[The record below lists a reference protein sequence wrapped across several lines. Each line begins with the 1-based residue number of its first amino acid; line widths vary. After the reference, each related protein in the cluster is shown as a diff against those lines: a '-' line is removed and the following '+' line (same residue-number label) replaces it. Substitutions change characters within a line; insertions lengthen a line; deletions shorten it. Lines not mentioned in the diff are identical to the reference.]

1 MITKARVSLAGV
13 TAFKNSV
20 TDLETVSAKFDSG
33 ICCLRDIQY
42 GIDNQIIVLK
52 ESNGALEKGKD
63 IADKKIR
70 EIEEDLARL
79 IAQRESIQSDLDAV
93 ENEMASTPSSYT
105 YTDDEGNSHEVP
117 NPADSALCVRASALE
132 SELTIVDGQIAEK
145 QIHLDRAQSVTGRIA
160 AQIDAN
166 NAVIY
171 SLEEKKSDCAKMIA
185 DVEEVKFGNTARCA
199 KVHELLTKIEQII
212 QTYLS
217 TVIKFDNS
225 VAYNGA
231 KDITAE
237 QLVGIN
243 ISISV
248 RQVIVNEPAGKDW
261 IDDNGKAYRIGD
273 DLIKDNTF
281 QVNGYEY
288 KTDHHGRPISAS
300 GKLSINELG
309 QSNRQMDDAMS
320 VIGKGDERPAAI
332 VDGVREGDDR
342 GHLIGHQF
350 NGSDR
355 MENMVP
361 QDWRINQKS
370 FRKLEDSLATQVKT
384 GHDVSV
390 SVIPFYGGDSRRP
403 DGIFYFYNIDGVSN
417 VVLFPND
424 VSEEET

>member
-1 MITKARVSLAGV
+1 MIMKARVSLAGV

-20 TDLETVSAKFDSG
+20 TDLETISAKFESSV
-33 ICCLRDIQY
+33 CCLKDIQH
-42 GIDNQIIVLK
+42 GIDNQIVVLK
-52 ESNGALEKGKD
+52 ESNSILEKGKD

-70 EIEEDLARL
+70 EIEEVLARL
-79 IAQRESIQSDLDAV
+79 SAQRESIQSDLDAV
-93 ENEMASTPSSYT
+93 ESEIASTPSSYT
-105 YTDDEGNSHEVP
+105 YTDEEGNSHEVP
-117 NPADSALCVRASALE
+117 NPEYSALCVRDSSLE
-132 SELTIVDGQIAEK
+132 SELSVVDGHFAEK
-145 QIHLDRAQSVTGRIA
+145 QIQLDRAQSVAGRIA

-166 NAVIY
+166 NAVIF
-171 SLEEKKSDCAKMIA
+171 SLEEKKSDCARMIA
-185 DVEEVKFGNTARCA
+185 DIEEIKFGNTSRCSKA
-199 KVHELLTKIEQII
+199 HELLTKIEKII

-217 TVIKFDNS
+217 TIIKFDNS
-225 VAYNGA
+225 IAYNGA
-231 KDITAE
+231 NDITAE

-243 ISISV
+243 ISINV
-248 RQVIVNEPAGKDW
+248 QQAVMNETSGQGW
-261 IDDNGKAYRIGD
+261 VDDNGKRYRVGD
-273 DLIKDNTF
+273 DLIRDNTF
-281 QVNGYEY
+281 LVNGYEY
-288 KTDHHGRPISAS
+288 KTDHHGRPISAR

-309 QSNRQMDDAMS
+309 QSNRQMDDSMS

-332 VDGVREGDDR
+332 VNGVREGDDR

-370 FRKLEDSLATQVKT
+370 FRKLEDSIAAQVKT

>member
-1 MITKARVSLAGV
+1 MIMKARVSLASV
-13 TAFKNSV
+13 SAFKNTV
-20 TDLETVSAKFDSG
+20 IDLETISAKFESS
-33 ICCLRDIQY
+33 ICCLKDIQH
-42 GIDNQIIVLK
+42 GIDNQIVVLK
-52 ESNGALEKGKD
+52 ESNSILEKGKD

-70 EIEEDLARL
+70 EIEETLARL
-79 IAQRESIQSDLDAV
+79 TAQRESIQSDLDAV
-93 ENEMASTPSSYT
+93 ESEIASTPASYT
-105 YTDDEGNSHEVP
+105 YTDEEGNSHEVP
-117 NPADSALCVRASALE
+117 NPEYSALCVRASALE
-132 SELTIVDGQIAEK
+132 RELAVIDGRIAEK
-145 QIHLDRAQSVTGRIA
+145 QIQLDRAQSVAGRIA

-166 NAVIY
+166 NAAIY
-171 SLEEKKSDCAKMIA
+171 SLEEKKSDCARMIA
-185 DVEEVKFGNTARCA
+185 DIEEIKFGNTARCS
-199 KVHELLTKIEQII
+199 KVVELLTKIEKII
-212 QTYLS
+212 QAYLS
-217 TVIKFDNS
+217 LGIRFDNS

-243 ISISV
+243 ISINV
-248 RQVIVNEPAGKDW
+248 QQVVVNETSGQGW
-261 IDDNGKAYRIGD
+261 VDDNGKTYRVGD
-273 DLIKDNTF
+273 DLIRDNTF

-332 VDGVREGDDR
+332 VNGVREGDDR

-370 FRKLEDSLATQVKT
+370 FRKLEDNLAAQVKT

>member
-20 TDLETVSAKFDSG
+20 TDLEAISAKFDSG
-33 ICCLRDIQY
+33 ICCLRDIQC
-42 GIDNQIIVLK
+42 GIDNQIVVLK

-70 EIEEDLARL
+70 EIKEELSRL
-79 IAQRESIQSDLDAV
+79 VAQRESIQSDLDAV
-93 ENEMASTPSSYT
+93 ESEMASTPSSYT
-105 YTDDEGNSHEVP
+105 YTDDEGNSYEVP
-117 NPADSALCVRASALE
+117 NPAYSALCVRASALE
-132 SELTIVDGQIAEK
+132 SELTVVDGQITEK
-145 QIHLDRAQSVTGRIA
+145 QICLDRAQSVAGRIA
-160 AQIDAN
+160 AQIDTN
-166 NAVIY
+166 NSVIY

-185 DVEEVKFGNTARCA
+185 DIEEIKFGNTVRCS
-199 KVHELLTKIEQII
+199 KVYELLTKIEQII
-212 QTYLS
+212 ETYLS
-217 TVIKFDNS
+217 TVIRFDNS
-225 VAYNGA
+225 VAYNGS
-231 KDITAE
+231 KGITAE

-243 ISISV
+243 ISINV
-248 RQVIVNEPAGKDW
+248 QQVIVNETSGQDW
-261 IDDNGKAYRIGD
+261 VDDNGKAYRIGD

-309 QSNRQMDDAMS
+309 QSNRQMDDSMS
-320 VIGKGDERPAAI
+320 IIGKGDERPAAV

-370 FRKLEDSLATQVKT
+370 FKKLEDSLADQVKT